1 MNRNVHDIFH
11 LLWDTK
17 NVKDRPQCT
26 ESCNW
31 HHTRHKAVVVLTI
44 SRYIVYSGIEEKKY
58 TKFWFFTVLDIQDIF
73 YIPGFKKIKFYRIL
87 VFVFPFQP
95 EWDPGFRQ
103 LSWMGFQFQIF
114 IPNGIPTS
122 DAYPGLSH
130 QFHRDFIGIPF
141 SFSLRNA
148 TDYYNLYFI
157 ASCKVKFFDS

>member
-1 MNRNVHDIFH
+1 MHYF
-11 LLWDTK
+11 LL
-17 NVKDRPQCT
+17 
-26 ESCNW
+26 
-31 HHTRHKAVVVLTI
+31 LFFI
-44 SRYIVYSGIEEKKY
+44 SRKHSVRI
-58 TKFWFFTVLDIQDIF
+58 LQDIF
-73 YIPGFKKIKFYRIL
+73 YIQGLKKKNTQNSGFSQYSISRIYFIFRDLKKIKFYKIL
-87 VFVFPFQP
+87 VYVFPFQP